1 MEYCYELGHYYE
13 NERGIDIFKTLG
25 IFSTREK
32 AEQAQIMY
40 SKKPGFR
47 DYPMDC
53 FYIDKYRI
61 NVGGWDTAFCMMT
74 TTSMN
79 KATTQEVRSE
89 SI

>member
-13 NERGIDIFKTLG
+13 NERGIDIFKTLV

-61 NVGGWDTAFCMMT
+61 NVGGWDTGFLHDDDDFD
-74 TTSMN
+74 
-79 KATTQEVRSE
+79 E
-89 SI
+89 